1 VYEIDAELKT
11 NEMPADIKW
20 HTTLSQ
26 IFFCLI
32 ARYKYPY

>member
-20 HTTLSQ
+20 HTTLSHV
-26 IFFCLI
+26 IM
-32 ARYKYPY
+32 